1 MYICIHKCMASKNMA
16 IREDVYRRLME
27 TKIEGES
34 FSDVIERLL
43 ERRESLLPL
52 WGALAS
58 SNELITIEK
67 EIKMLREKAVIRK
80 R

>member
-1 MYICIHKCMASKNMA
+1 MASKNMA
-16 IREDVYRRLME
+16 IREDVYRRLSESKM
-27 TKIEGES
+27 EGES

-52 WGALAS
+52 WGALANS
-58 SNELITIEK
+58 GELDTIER
-67 EIKMLREKAVIRK
+67 EIKLIKEKAVIRK